1 MAFILN
7 PDGTTTPKPD
17 GPAPTGGATPPAGA
31 DGALIKDSDIRTFV
45 QDVIE
50 VSKDVPVLVDFWA
63 SWCGPCKQ
71 LTPVLEK
78 LVLQAGGLIKLV
90 KVNADENQDLCQQ
103 LRVQSLPTVYAFK
116 NGQPVDA
123 FMGALPESQVKAFI
137 EKLTDGAKAPLD
149 QALEQGQAALA
160 AGEND
165 LALEIFKEIQ
175 AQDPANEA
183 AISGILRAQV
193 ALSMLAE
200 AEEILTSLPA
210 NLRVKADI
218 EAAASALELAK
229 EIGQTGDPAELR
241 ARLDANPKDNQAR
254 FDLAL
259 ALFARSDAEGAID
272 ELLELVRRDRAWNDE
287 AARKQLVK
295 VFDTLGGAHEL
306 TVAGRRRLSSV
317 LFS

>member
-50 VSKDVPVLVDFWA
+50 ASKDVPVLVDFWA

-193 ALSMLAE
+193 TLGMLAE